1 MAKPFESDGYTLSK
15 WLDTNEEVADLTK
28 YPELSDVEMIGEGA
42 FKGLPNLKTVIL
54 TDKINFID
62 SEAFMNCTALE
73 SIKFGANLDEISA
86 RAFSG
91 CTKLAKINIPKYVRR
106 IGGGAFDDCNAL
118 KTIILRH
125 TQVAPFHNQ
134 LGYLNATIY
143 VPNDLV
149 DEYKNDMDWEPYKN
163 KIKSIS
169 ELTNRKT
176 RK

>member
-1 MAKPFESDGYTLSK
+1 
-15 WLDTNEEVADLTK
+15 
-28 YPELSDVEMIGEGA
+28 MIGGGA

-62 SEAFMNCTALE
+62 SEAFINCTALE